1 VPTLPWGSEPGKRD
15 VWPSVAQEKLL
26 RAALVGDERA
36 LEAWREVRPLI
47 DVARLDGATQALLPV
62 LRKNLLALGVQDE
75 LLNLFKGVHRY
86 SWARN
91 QTLLAPMMP
100 IVEALEQAGVATL
113 LMKGAA
119 FVADRR
125 LDAGMRPM
133 NDVDVL
139 VPGEQLER
147 AVEVLLVGGLV
158 PVGGVPPWYVTGYAP
173 RFVPSHGFRDELDRQ
188 LDLHW
193 HVLHSSCQQD
203 ADEDFWTAARPIELL
218 GVQTRAL
225 CPADEL
231 LLVILHGLRWNA
243 LPTYRWVVDAAL
255 LCGGEIGVIDYERLV
270 EQARLRRV
278 TAALRAGLEYLRR
291 VIDTPIPDSC
301 MRKLGSVRPSRL
313 ERMELRAQMTQ
324 PRRRTGLQWQV
335 VYQQQHARREL
346 ALHVKPRLLSHLKI
360 ARARLGVKS
369 LVDLRHVLSGGA
381 PGPGRPDSEMAAAV
395 GRGVGEASATP
406 LGLGEW
412 IDFADPESAHAC
424 CAYGM
429 WRAEG
434 EGSWIA
440 GRQARLMLEL
450 AEPTSGS
457 LVLEVS
463 AEGFLPKGLERQR
476 LGVGVNGVDVAE
488 FVLRDKRSL
497 RGESVVLPAEVLKGS
512 RRLDIVLSAPD
523 AASPARLGLADDDR
537 SIGVYLRRLGVRA
550 PMAYRVGETLALGSG
565 ACDEG
570 ALAGGWGVAEPT
582 GRWSIGRTAA
592 LLLSL
597 ESGARTAEL
606 EFDAIPFLAAGRR
619 AFQVEVLANGQV
631 LGSVSYEG
639 TEPAPRVSRLALPSK
654 VAGEREILLEWR
666 VRDPYSPAALGI
678 STDRREL
685 GVFMRRVVLS
695 DRALAPAPGDI
706 C

>member
-1 VPTLPWGSEPGKRD
+1 MSSAPVPALPWGSEPGKRD
-15 VWPSVAQEKLL
+15 VWPSSAQEKLL
-26 RAALVGDERA
+26 RAALIGDGRA
-36 LEAWREVRPLI
+36 LKAWREVRPLI

-139 VPGEQLER
+139 VPGGQLDR
-147 AVEVLLVGGLV
+147 AVEVLLAGGLA
-158 PVGGVPPWYVTGYAP
+158 PVGGVPPWYVTDYAP

-193 HVLHSSCQQD
+193 HVLHASCQRD
-203 ADEDFWTAARPIELL
+203 ADDDFWAAARPIELL
-218 GVQTRAL
+218 GVRTRAL

-278 TAALRAGLEYLRR
+278 TAALNVGLEYLRQ

-301 MRKLGSVRPSRL
+301 MQELASVRPSRL

-324 PRRRTGLQWQV
+324 PRRRTALQWQA

-346 ALHVKPRLLSHLKI
+346 ALRKKPTLREHLKI
-360 ARARLGVKS
+360 ARARLGIERVG
-369 LVDLRHVLSGGA
+369 DLRHVCSGGT
-381 PGPGRPDSEMAAAV
+381 PGPGRPDSEMAAAI
-395 GRGVGEASATP
+395 GRGAGETRTTP
-406 LGLGEW
+406 VRLGEW
-412 IDFADPESAHAC
+412 MDFANPESAHAC
-424 CAYGM
+424 CAYGL

-457 LVLEVS
+457 LVLELD
-463 AEGFLPKGLERQR
+463 AEGYLPEGISSQR
-476 LGVGVNGVDVAE
+476 LGVAVNGVDVGELAID
-488 FVLRDKRSL
+488 RPRSL
-497 RGESVVLPAEVLKGS
+497 RPQGLVLPTEAIGAS
-512 RRLDIVLSAPD
+512 RTLELLLQARD
-523 AASPARLGLADDDR
+523 AVSPAHLGLADDDR
-537 SIGVYLRRLGVRA
+537 SMSVYLRRLRVRA
-550 PMAYRVGETLALGSG
+550 AEAYRLGDELRFGEGSR
-565 ACDEG
+565 DEG
-570 ALAGGWGVAEPT
+570 YVAGGWGSAEEA
-582 GRWSIGRTAA
+582 GRWSIAPVA
-592 LLLSL
+592 QLLLRVEETPGQL
-597 ESGARTAEL
+597 QL
-606 EFDAIPFLAAGRR
+606 EFDAIPHLAPNRSR
-619 AFQVEVLANGQV
+619 MQVEVLLEGRR
-631 LGSVSYEG
+631 LGAVEYEG
-639 TEPAPRVSRLALPSK
+639 EAPAPAVRRLTLPK
-654 VAGEREILLEWR
+654 GAGAGGEILLGWR
-666 VRDPYSPAALGI
+666 IEEPRSPQSLGLSDDP
-678 STDRREL
+678 REL
-685 GVFMRRVVLS
+685 GLFLRRVVVS
-695 DRALAPAPGDI
+695 EA
-706 C
+706 